1 MVIEP
6 RYFNNQLVDALIPAE
21 DNINKSDKASACLRC
36 GVKEPIML
44 DIVITQSTGESL
56 RYLERVWQ
64 TTITGRMPNVS

>member
-6 RYFNNQLVDALIPAE
+6 RYFNNRQVDALIPAE
-21 DNINKSDKASACLRC
+21 DNINKSDMASACLPR

-56 RYLERVWQ
+56 WYL
-64 TTITGRMPNVS
+64 

>member
-21 DNINKSDKASACLRC
+21 DNINMSDMASTCLHR

-56 RYLERVWQ
+56 
-64 TTITGRMPNVS
+64 

>member
-21 DNINKSDKASACLRC
+21 DNINKSGRASACLHC
-36 GVKEPIML
+36 GVKEPIMH

-56 RYLERVWQ
+56 WYL
-64 TTITGRMPNVS
+64 

>member
-21 DNINKSDKASACLRC
+21 DNINKSNKASACLHC

-56 RYLERVWQ
+56 
-64 TTITGRMPNVS
+64 

>member
-6 RYFNNQLVDALIPAE
+6 RYFTNQLADALIPAE
-21 DNINKSDKASACLRC
+21 DNINKNDMASACLRC

-56 RYLERVWQ
+56 
-64 TTITGRMPNVS
+64 